1 MGEMNRRTGL
11 EVLSDNESLLLLGR
25 SSLGRLVTVH
35 EGRPLIFP
43 VNFRRDGRTIVFRT
57 DAGTKLDA
65 VTDDRHVLF
74 EVDELDERTRTG
86 WSVIVHGL
94 AVEVR
99 DLDELRTLEQRPMQL
114 WTPGAK
120 SHFVRIVPTEIS
132 GRRIVHMDDAHHR
145 PAP

>member
-1 MGEMNRRTGL
+1 MGEMNGRTGL
-11 EVLSDNESLLLLGR
+11 EVLDENECLLLLGR
-25 SSLGRLVTVH
+25 SSLGRLAAVH
-35 EGRPLIFP
+35 DGRPLIFP

-65 VTDDRHVLF
+65 VTDDRRVAF
-74 EVDELDERTRTG
+74 EVDELDEHTRTG

-99 DLDELRTLEQRPMQL
+99 DLDELRTLERLPMQV

-120 SHFVRIVPTEIS
+120 SRFVRIVPEEIS
-132 GRRIVHMDDAHHR
+132 GRRIVRMADVQHR
-145 PAP
+145 RGR